1 MSGVERKVEDVVMDY
16 NCNYLQFDEY
26 FKKIKTENFK
36 YLPFVGINFSKSV
49 IKTLIVGE
57 SLYKWGKTPAEKEKC
72 EKEISSE
79 FFLRK
84 TVIEQGLNIKKGKK
98 YHRFYRNIERLIKGN
113 DIENFE
119 KRMNFWSEFSFHEFI
134 LESMGSLNQRPTIHQ
149 YKDGAKALIEVSEIL
164 KIEKCIFLGSEFEKF
179 DIIQKEFEK
188 HNFEVIKFERKKI
201 GRNWGR
207 KRIFKKD
214 KLEITIYFVKHPSAF
229 FSWKLWHNFIKGN
242 KNV

>member
-1 MSGVERKVEDVVMDY
+1 MSEIERNVENVVKEY
-16 NCNYLQFDEY
+16 NCDYLQFDEF

-36 YLPFVGINFSKSV
+36 YLPFVGTNFSRSA

-57 SLYKWGKTPAEKEKC
+57 SLYKWGKSPAEKEKC
-72 EKEISSE
+72 EREISSE

-84 TVIEQGLNIKKGKK
+84 TVIEQGLNIKKGKN
-98 YHRFYRNIERLIKGN
+98 YHRFYRNIEKLINGN
-113 DIENFE
+113 DIDSFE

-134 LESMGSLNQRPTIHQ
+134 LEPMESLNQRPTIQQ
-149 YKDGAKALIEVSEIL
+149 YKAGAKALIEIIEIL
-164 KIEKCIFLGSEFEKF
+164 NIEKCIFLGSEFEKF

-188 HNFEVIKFERKKI
+188 QKFDVIKFERKKI
-201 GRNWGR
+201 GKNWGR

-214 KLEITIYFVKHPSAF
+214 KLQTTIHFVKHPSAF

-242 KNV
+242 KTE